1 MRNHFKYF
9 QSRFFLGVYGP
20 HPAKALL
27 PQDIPIPDVLRRVQV
42 CIFRVATGH
51 TSKPQT
57 ITILPS
63 NMAASWA
70 SLRRISWIHDLRPNA
85 FLGKLIARLELQRRI
100 GPSTDFLPKVLFLLQ
115 GSLSDIA
122 KVFEHDHS
130 SIRLFSVLGQGFRS
144 NMQEMFRNGPFA
156 VRQSPQKA
164 MARPGTYG
172 LNRRPYE
179 S

>member
-51 TSKPQT
+51 TFKLQT
-57 ITILPS
+57 ITIFPS
-63 NMAASWA
+63 NMTTFRT
-70 SLRRISWIHDLRPNA
+70 SLRSIGWIHDLRSNA
-85 FLGKLIARLELQRRI
+85 FLGKLVACLELQRRI
-100 GPSTDFLPKVLFLLQ
+100 GPATDFLPKIFSLLQ
-115 GSLSDIA
+115 GSFSNIA

-130 SIRLFSVLGQGFRS
+130 SIRHLLSKILLYPVISRTSFFV
-144 NMQEMFRNGPFA
+144 
-156 VRQSPQKA
+156 
-164 MARPGTYG
+164 
-172 LNRRPYE
+172 
-179 S
+179 